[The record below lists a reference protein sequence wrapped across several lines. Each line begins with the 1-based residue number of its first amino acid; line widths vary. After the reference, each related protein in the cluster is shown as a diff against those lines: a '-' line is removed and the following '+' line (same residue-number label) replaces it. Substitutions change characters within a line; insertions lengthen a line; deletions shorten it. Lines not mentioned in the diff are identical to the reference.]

1 MKPLFAGM
9 LLSISLLTAPLLA
22 KEYTVETYQE
32 VFKGDNEFKQK
43 QAIESL
49 SLAGLSDPA
58 IYDVLEA
65 KLLASLPQ
73 ATEKN
78 AIDYSAW
85 LVKGLAYSGND
96 KYSETINS
104 IVNGNY
110 HKKLKKYASQ
120 ANENLAQYKKWNA
133 ILGDKNQYAADQSQ
147 QNNAFANALRSDD
160 LELMRLAAK
169 RIMDDRQYDD
179 FILAILSNELKT
191 PRLMADDKLAI
202 DTYANMA
209 KALASSGN
217 TAYRDVIENMATT
230 SSNKK
235 LKNYAESYLKKY
247 Y

>member
-9 LLSISLLTAPLLA
+9 LLSISLLTAPLFA

-49 SLAGLSDPA
+49 TLAGLSDPA

-133 ILGDKNQYAADQSQ
+133 ILGDKSQYAADQNQ
-147 QNNAFANALRSDD
+147 QNNAFANALHSDD

-179 FILAILSNELKT
+179 FILAVLSNELKT

-217 TAYRDVIENMATT
+217 ADYRDVIENIATT
-230 SSNKK
+230 SSNRK
-235 LKNYAESYLKKY
+235 LQKYAASYLKKFY
-247 Y
+247 

>member
-9 LLSISLLTAPLLA
+9 LLSISLLTAPLFA

-120 ANENLAQYKKWNA
+120 ANENLAQYKKWNT
-133 ILGDKNQYAADQSQ
+133 ILGDKSQYAADQSQ

-169 RIMDDRQYDD
+169 RIMDERQYDD
-179 FILAILSNELKT
+179 FILAVLSNELKT

-217 TAYRDVIENMATT
+217 ADYRDVIENIATT
-230 SSNKK
+230 SSNRK
-235 LKNYAESYLKKY
+235 LQKYAASYLKKFY
-247 Y
+247 

>member
-9 LLSISLLTAPLLA
+9 LLSISLLTAPLFA

-32 VFKGDNEFKQK
+32 VFKGNNEFKQK

-96 KYSETINS
+96 KYSETISS

-179 FILAILSNELKT
+179 FILAVLSNELKT

-217 TAYRDVIENMATT
+217 ADYRDVIENIATT
-230 SSNKK
+230 SSNRK
-235 LKNYAESYLKKY
+235 LQKYAASYLKKFY
-247 Y
+247 

>member
-9 LLSISLLTAPLLA
+9 LLSISLLTAPLFA

-49 SLAGLSDPA
+49 TLAGLSDPA

-110 HKKLKKYASQ
+110 HKKLKKYAGQ
-120 ANENLAQYKKWNA
+120 ALENITIYKKWNA
-133 ILGDKNQYAADQSQ
+133 ILADKSQYTADQSQ

-179 FILAILSNELKT
+179 FILAVLSNELKT

-217 TAYRDVIENMATT
+217 ADYRDVIENIATT
-230 SSNKK
+230 SSNRK
-235 LKNYAESYLKKY
+235 LQKYAASYLKKFY
-247 Y
+247 

>member
-9 LLSISLLTAPLLA
+9 LLSISLLTAPLFA

-49 SLAGLSDPA
+49 TLAGLSDPA

-65 KLLASLPQ
+65 KLLTSLPQ

-120 ANENLAQYKKWNA
+120 ANENLAQYKKWNT

-179 FILAILSNELKT
+179 FILAVLSNELKT

-217 TAYRDVIENMATT
+217 ADYRDVIENIATT
-230 SSNKK
+230 SSNRK
-235 LKNYAESYLKKY
+235 LQKYAASYLKKFY
-247 Y
+247 

>member
-9 LLSISLLTAPLLA
+9 LLSISLLTAPLFA

-120 ANENLAQYKKWNA
+120 ANENLAQYKKWNT
-133 ILGDKNQYAADQSQ
+133 ILGDKNQYAAGQSQ

-191 PRLMADDKLAI
+191 ARLMADDKLAI

-217 TAYRDVIENMATT
+217 TAYRDVIENIATT
-230 SSNKK
+230 NSNRK
-235 LKNYAESYLKKY
+235 LQKYAASYLKKFY
-247 Y
+247 

>member
-9 LLSISLLTAPLLA
+9 LLSISLLSSPLLA
-22 KEYTVETYQE
+22 QEYTVETYQE
-32 VFKGDNEFKQK
+32 IFKGDNQFKQK
-43 QAIESL
+43 EAIESL
-49 SLAGLSDPA
+49 TIAGLSDPA
-58 IYDVLEA
+58 IFDALEA

-96 KYSETINS
+96 KYSETINK
-104 IVNGNY
+104 IVNGDY
-110 HKKLKKYASQ
+110 PKKLKKYAGQ
-120 ANENLAQYKKWNA
+120 ALENITIYKKWNA
-133 ILGDKNQYAADQSQ
+133 ILADKSQYTADQSQ

-179 FILAILSNELKT
+179 FILAVLSNELKT

>member
-9 LLSISLLTAPLLA
+9 LLSISLLTAPLFA

-49 SLAGLSDPA
+49 TLAGLSDPA

-120 ANENLAQYKKWNA
+120 ANENLAQYKKWNT

-179 FILAILSNELKT
+179 FILAVLSNELKT

-217 TAYRDVIENMATT
+217 ADYRDVIENIATT
-230 SSNKK
+230 SSNRK
-235 LKNYAESYLKKY
+235 LQKYAASYLKKFY
-247 Y
+247 

>member
-1 MKPLFAGM
+1 MKPLFAGLM
-9 LLSISLLTAPLLA
+9 LGISLLSAPLFA
-22 KEYTVETYQE
+22 KEYKVETYQE
-32 VFKGDNEFKQK
+32 VFKGDNQFKQK

-49 SLAGLSDPA
+49 TLAGLSDPA
-58 IYDVLEA
+58 IFDALEA
-65 KLLASLPQ
+65 KLIASLPQ

-78 AIDYSAW
+78 AIDHSAW
-85 LVKGLAYSGND
+85 LVKGLAYSGNE

-104 IVNGNY
+104 IARGSY

-120 ANENLAQYKKWNA
+120 ANESLAQYKKWNT
-133 ILGDKNQYAADQSQ
+133 ILGDKGQYTADQSQ

-169 RIMDDRQYDD
+169 RIMDDHQYDD
-179 FILAILSNELKT
+179 FILAVLSNELKT

-217 TAYRDVIENMATT
+217 ADYRDVIENIATT
-230 SSNKK
+230 NSNRK
-235 LKNYAESYLKKY
+235 LKKYAASYLKKFY
-247 Y
+247 